1 MEDADFLSFLGD
13 RHHHDLRLRRL
24 MLEPGDAINLQS
36 ADWADV
42 LVVVERGRLQLEC
55 DSGAYAV
62 FEPGA
67 VLVLILPELRRLR
80 SVGTAALVVSA
91 VSRPTHEDQPRF

>member
-13 RHHHDLRLRRL
+13 RHHRDVRVRRL
-24 MLEPGDAINLQS
+24 ILEPGDAIDFRS

-42 LVVVERGRLQLEC
+42 LVIVERGRLQLEC
-55 DSGAYAV
+55 NSGAHAV

-67 VLVLILPELRRLR
+67 VLVLTLPELRRLR
-80 SVGTAALVVSA
+80 SVGTAALVVTA
-91 VSRPTHEDQPRF
+91 VSRPTHEDRRRS